1 MKRSKHKT
9 TQIQEILKDRDSN
22 FEPQL
27 IKNSILYFFYDEK
40 DLIISLYTKG
50 KSTRDIKLHLDYLY
64 GY

>member
-9 TQIQEILKDRDSN
+9 TQIQEILKDRESN